1 VAQIT
6 QLRITVISSNLITN
20 NICVLNQFITQH
32 CPDLGKLQAVMHVL
46 FSYKLQITLN
56 RWFKLLNYK

>member
-1 VAQIT
+1 MAQIT

-32 CPDLGKLQAVMHVL
+32 CPDLGKLQAGVY
-46 FSYKLQITLN
+46 FSYKLQNTLN